1 MARTNNY
8 KKDLRVVKSISI
20 VSALQ
25 KRTDKKALNIIKKYK
40 GNLQW
45 EPLCELSIDPKIWE
59 YIVTKQNY
67 DPQLIFCHPEVILNN
82 PSTILY
88 YRGLCGLSLKAAK
101 DYVGS
106 IESLEEG
113 NPKAQINIEKAKNI
127 SKTFNNFICLI
138 INKLN
143 GWTLE
148 NGERT
153 LIATMGI
160 TLDGSNR
167 ARVGKKA
174 EILIRRFILEWLIE
188 KKLIEEPKITKKA
201 LKNIPSLVILKD
213 NIEMKFSSEPDIS
226 FSRNKELLAVVE
238 IKGGIDPAGAL
249 ERYGA
254 ATKSFEHSIK
264 VSTQCKNFYLCAAI
278 TPELKRRV
286 KETRLVEKIF
296 DIIEIIENQK
306 ERELLFKEL
315 FHHTLRIV

>member
-1 MARTNNY
+1 M
-8 KKDLRVVKSISI
+8 
-20 VSALQ
+20 
-25 KRTDKKALNIIKKYK
+25 
-40 GNLQW
+40 QW
-45 EPLCELSIDPKIWE
+45 EPLCELSIDPKVWE
-59 YIVTKQNY
+59 YLVTKQNY
-67 DPQLIFCHPEVILNN
+67 DPKLIFCHPEVILNN

-88 YRGLCGLSLKAAK
+88 YRGLCGLSLKSAK

-113 NPKAQINIEKAKNI
+113 NPKARINLEKAKTI
-127 SKTFNNFICLI
+127 SKTFNNFICII

-188 KKLIEEPKITKKA
+188 KKLIEKPIITKKNFK
-201 LKNIPSLVILKD
+201 KNSPSVLMLKD
-213 NIEMKFSSEPDIS
+213 NIEMRFSSEPDIS
-226 FSRNKELLAVVE
+226 FSRDNELLAVVE

-264 VSTQCKNFYLCAAI
+264 VCTQCKNFYLCAAI
-278 TPELKRRV
+278 TPELKRRI

-306 ERELLFKEL
+306 ERESFFKEL
-315 FHHTLRIV
+315 FHHTLRIIDI